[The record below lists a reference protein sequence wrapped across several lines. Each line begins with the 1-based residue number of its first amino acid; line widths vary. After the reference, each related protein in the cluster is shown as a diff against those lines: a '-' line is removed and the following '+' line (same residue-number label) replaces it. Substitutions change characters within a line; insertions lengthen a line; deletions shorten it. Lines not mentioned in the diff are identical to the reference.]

1 MPNRSEYLKQL
12 DEVDAAI
19 KSLTDKTVEDIRS
32 LKAAASGDADAI
44 ERVQRHAKS
53 ERRSITAIEGSC
65 LDIMLLQQPLVG
77 DDLRFVSGLFRLV
90 SDVSHIGE
98 MARDVA
104 YLLSSLPAEV
114 TGKLADHLSL
124 ASDKVASM
132 LEEAVEAFRASDVDR
147 ARAVFVADDDIDDI
161 YLAAE
166 QVVVDLIK
174 SSETRAKYLPE
185 LLMVAKY
192 FERMGDDAVR
202 VADWAVFRVTGVHEI
217 HKGTSASADAQ

>member
-19 KSLTDKTVEDIRS
+19 KSLTDKTVEDLKS
-32 LKAAASGDADAI
+32 LKDAVAGDEDAC

-104 YLLSSLPAEV
+104 YLVSGLPAEV
-114 TGKLADHLSL
+114 TAKLADHLSL

-132 LEEAVEAFRASDVDR
+132 LAEAVEAFRNSDVDR
-147 ARAVFVADDDIDDI
+147 ARAVFAADDNVDDI

-166 QVVVDLIK
+166 QVVIDLIK

-202 VADWAVFRVTGVHEI
+202 VADWAVFRVTGVHEV
-217 HKGTSASADAQ
+217 HKGTSAPADAK